1 MIGWMIPAVIWIT
14 QRHEYYISFGAGS
27 GPDRGVDWPVDGRR
41 LIVHL
46 FRNIAS
52 LLIVPATV
60 V

>member
-1 MIGWMIPAVIWIT
+1 MIPAVIWIT